1 MNLYAHPEMIE
12 NILNNPNRATIG
24 SITSFV
30 AGSVPNIDKCLQDD
44 ITFYFQIVAFSV
56 SIIVGLFAI
65 HGYICKNQDRKRQN
79 HEH

>member
-1 MNLYAHPEMIE
+1 MNNLETAAMIE
-12 NILNNPNRATIG
+12 YILNNPQRATIG

-30 AGSVPNIDKCLQDD
+30 AGSVPNIDRCIQDD